1 LVGGLLEGFIPLVRC
16 PFIPLVGDFIPLVGG
31 LTSLKKGLFD
41 DGINQLPAP
50 LLFFDQK
57 DILLVDI
64 G

>member
-1 LVGGLLEGFIPLVRC
+1 MVRC